1 MSSHD
6 LEELTCLYEIAST
19 LASTLDLRDTLQ
31 KTLSILSERFE
42 LKRGTITIFNPRTG
56 EIQIEVAHG
65 LSEEA
70 RRRGRYRPG
79 EGITGEVV
87 ATGQPIIVPQISE
100 DPRFLNKTRSRK
112 EEEKKSLSFICVP
125 IKSGGQVL
133 GTLSVDRPAA
143 DAVELGEN
151 LRFLTIV
158 SGLIAQTVAK
168 LQALE
173 EERARLL
180 EENLRLKH
188 ELRDKYQF
196 ENFIATSSRM
206 QEVLEM
212 IDRVARSPATVLLRG
227 ESGTGKTL
235 IARLI
240 HYNSPR
246 AEAPFVSVPCTA
258 IPESLIES
266 ELFGYEKGAFT
277 GAHSRKIGLMEKAH
291 GGTLFLDEIGD
302 LPLPI
307 QAKLLHAIQEKEF
320 YRLGSTEPL
329 KVDVRIIAAT
339 NRNLEELVEKGLFRE
354 DLYYRLSVFPIF
366 IPPLRERSTDIIPLA
381 EYFLEKYC
389 RLYGKNIK
397 RLSSPAIDLLMQ
409 YHWPG
414 NVREL
419 ENAMERAVLIC
430 DEEVIRSYHLPPSL
444 QTAKSSGTRAR
455 LTLAEAVEKVER
467 ELIVEALKETRGNQ
481 SRAAEL
487 LGTTLRILNY
497 KIKKYGINPKLFRIS
512 RKEVRPNA

>member
-1 MSSHD
+1 
-6 LEELTCLYEIAST
+6 
-19 LASTLDLRDTLQ
+19 
-31 KTLSILSERFE
+31 
-42 LKRGTITIFNPRTG
+42 
-56 EIQIEVAHG
+56 
-65 LSEEA
+65 
-70 RRRGRYRPG
+70 
-79 EGITGEVV
+79 
-87 ATGQPIIVPQISE
+87 
-100 DPRFLNKTRSRK
+100 
-112 EEEKKSLSFICVP
+112 
-125 IKSGGQVL
+125 
-133 GTLSVDRPAA
+133 
-143 DAVELGEN
+143 
-151 LRFLTIV
+151 
-158 SGLIAQTVAK
+158 
-168 LQALE
+168 
-173 EERARLL
+173 
-180 EENLRLKH
+180 
-188 ELRDKYQF
+188 
-196 ENFIATSSRM
+196 
-206 QEVLEM
+206 M
-212 IDRVARSPATVLLRG
+212 IDRVAKSPATVLLRG

-246 AEAPFVSVPCTA
+246 ADGPFVAVPCTA

-320 YRLGSTEPL
+320 YRLGGTEPI

-339 NRNLEELVEKGLFRE
+339 NRNLEDLVEKGLFRE

-366 IPPLRERSTDIIPLA
+366 IPPLRERPTDIIPLA
-381 EYFLEKYC
+381 EHFLEKYSA
-389 RLYGKNIK
+389 LYGKNIK

-419 ENAMERAVLIC
+419 ENAIERAVLIC

-444 QTAKSSGTRAR
+444 QTAKSSDTRAR

-481 SRAAEL
+481 SRAADL

-497 KIKKYGINPKLFRIS
+497 KIKKYGINPKLFRTPK
-512 RKEVRPNA
+512 KETS

>member
-1 MSSHD
+1 MSQQS
-6 LEELTCLYEIAST
+6 LEEITTLYEIAST
-19 LASTLDLRDTLQ
+19 LASTLELREALER
-31 KTLSILSERFE
+31 TLSVLAERFK

-100 DPRFLNKTRSRK
+100 DPRFLNRTRSRD
-112 EEEKKSLSFICVP
+112 EREKRELSFLCVP
-125 IKSGGQVL
+125 IKSGGRVL

-143 DAVELGEN
+143 DVAELSED
-151 LRFLTIV
+151 LRLLTIV
-158 SGLIAQTVAK
+158 AGLLAQTVAK

-180 EENLRLKH
+180 EENLRLKN
-188 ELRDKYQF
+188 ELREKF
-196 ENFIATSSRM
+196 HLENFVATSSRM

-212 IDRVARSPATVLLRG
+212 IDRVAASPATVLLRG

-235 IARLI
+235 IARLL

-246 AEAPFVSVPCTA
+246 AEGPFVVVPCTA
-258 IPESLIES
+258 IPEGLLES

-277 GAHSRKIGLMEKAH
+277 GAASRKIGLMEKAH

-320 YRLGSTEPL
+320 YRLGGTEPL
-329 KVDVRIIAAT
+329 RVDVRLIAAT
-339 NRNLEELVEKGLFRE
+339 NRNLEDLVAKGLFRE
-354 DLYYRLSVFPIF
+354 DLYYRLSVFPIYL
-366 IPPLRERSTDIIPLA
+366 PPLRERPTDIIPLA
-381 EYFLEKYC
+381 EHFLEKYC
-389 RLYGKNIK
+389 TLYQKKIK

-419 ENAMERAVLIC
+419 ENAIERAVLIC

-444 QTAKSSGTRAR
+444 QTAQSSGTRAR
-455 LTLAEAVEKVER
+455 MSLSEAVEKVER

-481 SRAAEL
+481 TQAAKL
-487 LGTTLRILNY
+487 LGTTLRVLNY
-497 KIKKYGINPKLFRIS
+497 KIKKYGLDPRSFRPP
-512 RKEVRPNA
+512 RTKHA